1 MTRAHLTWLV
11 VLVFAVI
18 ASGVGVVYAK
28 NQSRAL
34 FVQLQKVRADNDRAV
49 TEWGRL
55 QLELA
60 NKGGLENVVR
70 IAGGRLKMHA
80 PNASDVVVVD

>member
-1 MTRAHLTWLV
+1 MTRSRLVWLI
-11 VLVFAVI
+11 VLVLAVI
-18 ASGVGVVYAK
+18 SSGIGVVYAK

-34 FVQLQKVRADNDRAV
+34 FVQLQKVRAATDMAAM
-49 TEWGRL
+49 EWGRL

-60 NKGGLENVVR
+60 SEGSLEDVMR

-80 PNASDVVVVD
+80 PEAANVVVVE

>member
-1 MTRAHLTWLV
+1 MRRAHLVWLL
-11 VLVFAVI
+11 VLIVAVL

-34 FVQLQKVRADNDRAV
+34 FVQLQKLRAQNDLEVA
-49 TEWGRL
+49 EWGRL

-60 NKGGLENVVR
+60 NKGSLEDVMR
-70 IAGGRLKMHA
+70 IAGGRLQMQA
-80 PNASDVVVVD
+80 PQTSDVVVVD

>member
-1 MTRAHLTWLV
+1 MTRARLVWLL
-11 VLVFAVI
+11 VLIVAVL

-34 FVQLQKVRADNDRAV
+34 FVESQKLRAGHDVAV
-49 TEWGRL
+49 AEWGRL

-60 NKGGLENVVR
+60 SEGSLEDVMR
-70 IAGGRLKMHA
+70 IAGGRLKMRP
-80 PNASDVVVVD
+80 PNTDERVVVD